1 MSAAKHN
8 DKDSFASLRARKG
21 SLWVGS
27 EARDVVREEE
37 EEEEERPPSPTPPP
51 APAPAP
57 CPTKSIIKLEK
68 IREKFE
74 VMKTSPVSPAARS
87 PHLLPRHT
95 ASLASKSST
104 STSTS
109 ASASSSH
116 PDMETEESVTSKL
129 EQWKRRRI
137 ERLER

>member
-27 EARDVVREEE
+27 EARDVVQEE
-37 EEEEERPPSPTPPP
+37 EEEEERPPSPTPPPPP

-95 ASLASKSST
+95 ASLASKLPAST
-104 STSTS
+104 SS
-109 ASASSSH
+109 SASSSH